1 MKKTDYNKEI
11 YLRKDWF
18 TDSSISNEEVAIY
31 IGLSIL
37 WNPSMQIQMTDIPNI
52 YFALSGSS
60 DFEHFTNPTVK
71 ALKEGASSFIKHR
84 PEVMKQ
90 ATLPKRYFFKPEKL
104 TVKNKNIP
112 YIVVNLQDIND
123 IVLNG
128 GKARW
133 GLLKYYLVL
142 LSTIMNNYE
151 VKVNEVQSYSNVV
164 GSLSQERLAEL
175 TGVTV
180 QAIIKYNKILE
191 GKSGN
196 LPRPLIYVN
205 RDYIACRKDNKTYF
219 TFNIYG
225 RYKDKEI
232 VDYYAKDKYKN
243 GGIFKN
249 KDIAN
254 YHSSLMRKYKNLVNG
269 TTKID
274 KDNLTDEQIE
284 ELKEIYIFIHQ
295 RNYKI
300 KKKAET
306 IDVSL
311 DLFGNVNKHRL
322 LEKIQDETFFE
333 QFDCLKGIDI
343 DSYNID
349 WGEVDEIKEDDEID
363 ER

>member
-1 MKKTDYNKEI
+1 MKKTNKNKEI
-11 YLRKDWF
+11 YLRKDWI
-18 TDSSISNEEVAIY
+18 TEGNMSNEEVAIY
-31 IGLSIL
+31 VGLSIL
-37 WNPSMQIQMTDIPNI
+37 WNPSVQVQMIDIPSI
-52 YFALSGSS
+52 YLSLSGNL
-60 DFEHFTNPTVK
+60 DFKHFTNPTIK

-90 ATLPKRYFFKPEKL
+90 ATLPKRYLLKPEEL

-133 GLLKYYLVL
+133 GLLKYYLIL

-180 QAIIKYNKILE
+180 RAIIKYNKILE
-191 GKSGN
+191 GKDGN
-196 LPRPLIYVN
+196 LSRPLIYIN

-225 RYKDKEI
+225 RYKDKYI
-232 VDYYAKDKYKN
+232 INCYAKDKYKN
-243 GGIFKN
+243 GGIFQD

-254 YHSSLMRKYKNLVNG
+254 YHSSLMRKYKNLIDG

-274 KDNLTDEQIE
+274 KNNLTDEQVE

-306 IDVSL
+306 IDTETNV
-311 DLFGNVNKHRL
+311 FGCFNKNEL
-322 LEKIQDETFFE
+322 LKKIQDETFFE
-333 QFDCLKGIDI
+333 QFDCLKDIDI
-343 DSYNID
+343 NAYDID
-349 WGEVDEIKEDDEID
+349 WGAFDEIGKDD
-363 ER
+363 